1 MALPSKTAFPPQS
14 PLTTKEHQRAT
25 YFFSVAA
32 LVIMQRSRSFRYYS
46 PKNLAEF
53 SSLGPAFDGRMK
65 PDIVAPGVNIMSAN
79 SDANMYAAELE
90 YERQPPALSEMI
102 PAGIRFSAAIHSKA
116 ATKAARSCQ
125 EHRWPRPSP
134 PEPLRLP
141 ASASPLQTYTCCV
154 VFRCMSLAFRYL
166 REGWYPTGYP
176 VAQHSINPSSALL
189 RAIMMQVQAR
199 VTIRFDLRDCCHRAR
214 CL

>member
-1 MALPSKTAFPPQS
+1 MR
-14 PLTTKEHQRAT
+14 HIC
-25 YFFSVAA
+25 FSVAA

-90 YERQPPALSEMI
+90 YERQPPALSEMT

-116 ATKAARSCQ
+116 ATKAARSCR
-125 EHRWPRPSP
+125 EHRWPRLSP
-134 PEPLRLP
+134 PELLRLP
-141 ASASPLQTYTCCV
+141 ASASPLQTCTCCAFAV
-154 VFRCMSLAFRYL
+154 CHMSLAFRYL

-176 VAQHSINPSSALL
+176 VAQHSMNPSSALL
-189 RAIMMQVQAR
+189 RAIMMQVRGGHFAM
-199 VTIRFDLRDCCHRAR
+199 RFDLRDCCRRAR